1 MYYTY
6 AYLRED
12 GTPYYIGKGT
22 GRRINSTNHRA
33 PVPPKERRLILKDG
47 LTEELAF
54 RHEKYMIGL
63 YGRKDLGTG
72 ILINMSDGGEGDT
85 GYKHSEERKAK
96 ISNSLKGRP
105 KTEEWK
111 AMMREKMKGKNV
123 GKKRTEEQKRSI
135 SERQTGVKRK
145 GWSEEAKRRHSERMK
160 KTFEDGRVIWNKK
173 GE

>member
-33 PVPPKERRLILKDG
+33 PVPPEERRLILKDG
-47 LTEELAF
+47 LTEEAAF

-72 ILINMSDGGEGDT
+72 ILINMSEGGEGDT
-85 GYKHSEERKAK
+85 GYRHSEERKAK

-173 GE
+173 GP